1 MWKKFKLILEKVK
14 CYFKCCN
21 SSCMNKV
28 ENVIEDVED
37 LRESFEDV
45 SSAVLHSSL

>member
-1 MWKKFKLILEKVK
+1 MWKKIKLIFKKVK

-28 ENVIEDVED
+28 ENVIENAED

-45 SSAVLHSSL
+45 SNQILHASL